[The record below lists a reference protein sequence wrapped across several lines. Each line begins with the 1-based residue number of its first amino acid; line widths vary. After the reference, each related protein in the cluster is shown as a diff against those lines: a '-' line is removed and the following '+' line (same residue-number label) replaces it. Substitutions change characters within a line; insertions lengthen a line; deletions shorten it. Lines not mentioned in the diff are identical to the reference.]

1 MKLDIFQADALR
13 ELGNIGAAHAA
24 TSLSQMLMCPIE
36 MEVPEVQVIDIA
48 DMHGYVGN
56 EISAIVVFQIQ
67 GEVSDGGYIVV
78 SMPRETIVRLTNQM
92 LGTTDNDREI
102 GEMDQSAAI
111 EIGNIM
117 ISAFLDATAEFLG
130 IVMLPSPPAL
140 AIDMAHAAF
149 ESIVAQ
155 MAGDVNDILIFNTE
169 LTSEALPVYG
179 IIYMLPKPEL
189 MHELFDMLER
199 LISPHSQVRTSD

>member
-1 MKLDIFQADALR
+1 MELDPFQTDALR

-24 TSLSQMLMCPIE
+24 TSLSQMLMSPIE
-36 MEVPEVQVIDIA
+36 MTVPEVQAVDIA
-48 DMHGYVGN
+48 DMHNYIGN

-67 GEVSDGGYIVV
+67 GEVADGGYIVV
-78 SMPRETIVRLTNQM
+78 SMPQETIVRLTNQM
-92 LGTTDNDREI
+92 LGTNDADREI
-102 GEMDQSAAI
+102 NEMDQSAAI

-117 ISAFLDATAEFLG
+117 ISAFLDATAELLE

-149 ESIVAQ
+149 ESIIAQ

-169 LTSEALPVYG
+169 LTSEAPPIYG
-179 IIYMLPKPEL
+179 SIYMLPKPEL
-189 MHELFDMLER
+189 MQQLFTMLED
-199 LISPHSQVRTSD
+199 LMTPLT

>member
-1 MKLDIFQADALR
+1 MDFDIYQTDALR

-24 TSLSQMLMCPIE
+24 TSLSQMLMSPID
-36 MEVPEVQVIDIA
+36 MNVPEVKIIDIA
-48 DMHGYVGN
+48 DMHNHIGS

-67 GEVSDGGYIVV
+67 GEVADGGYVVV

-92 LGTTDNDREI
+92 LGTTDDDREI
-102 GEMDQSAAI
+102 NEMDQSAAI

-117 ISAFLDATAEFLG
+117 ISAFLDATAGLLG

-149 ESIVAQ
+149 ESLVTQI
-155 MAGDVNDILIFNTE
+155 AGDVNDIIIFNTE
-169 LTSEALPVYG
+169 LTSEAPPVHG
-179 IIYMLPKPEL
+179 VIYMLPKPDL
-189 MHELFDMLER
+189 MGELFAMLDR
-199 LISPHSQVRTSD
+199 LMTSSA

>member
-1 MKLDIFQADALR
+1 MELDPFQTDALR

-24 TSLSQMLMCPIE
+24 TSLSQMLMSPIE
-36 MEVPEVQVIDIA
+36 MTVPEVQAVDIA
-48 DMHGYVGN
+48 DMHNYIGN

-67 GEVSDGGYIVV
+67 GEVADGGYIVV
-78 SMPRETIVRLTNQM
+78 SMPQETIVRLTNQM
-92 LGTTDNDREI
+92 LGATDADREI
-102 GEMDQSAAI
+102 NEMDQSAAI

-117 ISAFLDATAEFLG
+117 ISAFLDATAELLE

-149 ESIVAQ
+149 ESIIAQ

-169 LTSEALPVYG
+169 LTSEAPPIYG
-179 IIYMLPKPEL
+179 SIYMLPKPEL
-189 MHELFDMLER
+189 MQQLFTMLED
-199 LISPHSQVRTSD
+199 LMTPLT

>member
-1 MKLDIFQADALR
+1 MELDPFQTDALR

-24 TSLSQMLMCPIE
+24 TSLSQMLMSPIE
-36 MEVPEVQVIDIA
+36 MTVPEVQAVDIA
-48 DMHGYVGN
+48 DMHNYIGN

-67 GEVSDGGYIVV
+67 GEVADGGYIVV
-78 SMPRETIVRLTNQM
+78 SMPQETIVRLTNQM
-92 LGTTDNDREI
+92 LGTTDADREI
-102 GEMDQSAAI
+102 NEMDQSAAI

-117 ISAFLDATAEFLG
+117 ISAFLDATAELLE

-149 ESIVAQ
+149 ESIIAQ

-169 LTSEALPVYG
+169 LTSEAPPIYG
-179 IIYMLPKPEL
+179 SIYMLPKPEL
-189 MHELFDMLER
+189 MQQLFTMLED
-199 LISPHSQVRTSD
+199 LMMPLT